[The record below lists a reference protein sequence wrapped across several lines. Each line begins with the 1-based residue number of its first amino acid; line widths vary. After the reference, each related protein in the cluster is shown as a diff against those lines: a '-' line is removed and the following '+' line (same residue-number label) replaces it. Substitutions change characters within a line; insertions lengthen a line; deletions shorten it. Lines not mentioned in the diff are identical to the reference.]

1 MVLLSADR
9 DLEQSNQ
16 EDRTSTSIIL
26 WDASDQPVDCPGT
39 TYTWEGY
46 SEENGSRSLYRYVE
60 THAERLRE
68 KYLSWI
74 HESVAGMAH
83 YGS

>member
-46 SEENGSRSLYRYVE
+46 SEENGSRSLYRSMNWGKARSSKRASSI
-60 THAERLRE
+60 TWLFRA
-68 KYLSWI
+68 I
-74 HESVAGMAH
+74 
-83 YGS
+83 